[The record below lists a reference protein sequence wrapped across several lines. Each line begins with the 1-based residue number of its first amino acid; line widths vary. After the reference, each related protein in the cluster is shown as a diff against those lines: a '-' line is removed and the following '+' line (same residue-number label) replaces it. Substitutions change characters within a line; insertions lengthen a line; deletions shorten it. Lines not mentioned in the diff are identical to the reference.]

1 MFIKQEITIKENQ
14 RTARLLSKTFKFIDS
29 SPLIWYNIH
38 KPQNISSNLERK
50 CIYMI
55 RDYKQAKKL
64 ADKALKKAKKSSTSP
79 YLPVLDIEH
88 DPKNFLREVRTDLM
102 ELPVNR
108 IKGTK
113 ELSRA
118 NAFADN
124 FMPLHGLGSEFA
136 CKWAN
141 LYDTVA
147 LHGVRDA
154 IKVYE
159 FMHEYYVLEGNKRV
173 SVSKFSKIDFIL
185 ADVIRILPRRNGSDE
200 VEAYYE
206 YLDFYNVTKN
216 YYITFNK
223 PGSYKKLA
231 ELLGQN
237 LTTKWSE
244 NILIDLK
251 ATYFQF
257 IKKFN
262 SVIKIEDNFKIC
274 DAFLTYISKF
284 SFESLLTDED
294 KKIKKNIKLNKNELL
309 GIKKEFADNNNAY
322 SQKAFGLKG
331 LLINIKNTFIQNY
344 LEFSE

>member
-1 MFIKQEITIKENQ
+1 
-14 RTARLLSKTFKFIDS
+14 
-29 SPLIWYNIH
+29 
-38 KPQNISSNLERK
+38 
-50 CIYMI
+50 MI
-55 RDYKQAKKL
+55 RDYEQAKKL
-64 ADKALKKAKKSSTSP
+64 ANKALKIAKKNSTSP
-79 YLPVLDIEH
+79 YLPVLDTEH
-88 DPKNFLREVRTDLM
+88 DPKSFLREVRVELM

-113 ELSRA
+113 TFNRA
-118 NAFADN
+118 NAFASN
-124 FMPLHGLGSEFA
+124 FMPLHGSDSEFA

-141 LYDTVA
+141 LYDSVA
-147 LHGVRDA
+147 LYGVRDA

-185 ADVIRILPRRNGSDE
+185 ADVVRILPCRNGSDE

-237 LTTKWSE
+237 LKTNWSE
-244 NILIDLK
+244 NLLIDLK
-251 ATYFQF
+251 AAYFQF
-257 IKKFN
+257 IRIFK
-262 SVIKIEDNFKIC
+262 SVIKIEDNLKMC

-284 SFESLLTDED
+284 SFESLLTDAD
-294 KKIKKNIKLNKNELL
+294 KKIKENIKLNRNKLL
-309 GIKKEFADNNNAY
+309 GIEKEYADNNNVY
-322 SQKAFGLKG
+322 PKKFFWTQR
-331 LLINIKNTFIQNY
+331 LIK
-344 LEFSE
+344 